1 MTSSGTRFYAEKD
14 IGKVTGAIMRA
25 NQQRIAYHEIDQQRS
40 QELTTGVLRIV
51 IPYTTPEL
59 TQAALR
65 HAAVCTDLDVH
76 VSLVDIQAV
85 PFPCPLDTPPV
96 DKKFSE
102 QRLQEL
108 FEKTGLPGRAAVL
121 YARDWLEGF
130 TKVLDSHSL
139 VILATRKRWWPTREA
154 KLARALAKAGHQ
166 VMLLPVVR

>member
-1 MTSSGTRFYAEKD
+1 MKPKQQVRHRDFDGLNADYVD
-14 IGKVTGAIMRA
+14 IDRLR
-25 NQQRIAYHEIDQQRS
+25 QSEIS
-40 QELTTGVLRIV
+40 TGVLWV
-51 IPYTTPEL
+51 VVPYTTPEL

-76 VSLVDIQAV
+76 VSLVDIQAM

-96 DKKFSE
+96 DKKFSA

-130 TKVLDSHSL
+130 TKVLDSHS
-139 VILATRKRWWPTREA
+139 
-154 KLARALAKAGHQ
+154 
-166 VMLLPVVR
+166 